1 MLVPWVD
8 RNGRFSIL
16 KASVFTALFL
26 PAIGICVM
34 SFTGPVAARPAIEF
48 NHRVGLWAIRFLMV
62 TLAITPLR
70 QILKWPK
77 LIIVRRMIGVATFL
91 YLVLHVS
98 AYVVDKDFNF
108 GAVFT
113 EIVLRFYLT
122 IGFGALAIIA
132 VLASTSTD
140 GMLRRLGG
148 KRWQKLHRTVYLA
161 AFLGIIHYFL
171 QMKLDVAQP
180 EVFFGLFLW
189 LMGYR
194 LIFWRGGVAWATAIV
209 PLILLSLGAAVLTGL
224 GEAAY
229 FHLRLGIPPERI
241 LHADFI
247 FIRGPRPAWIVL
259 FFGLGTTALSIG
271 RKLWDRLVPPIA
283 AASPAPR

>member
-16 KASVFTALFL
+16 KASVFAALFL

-34 SFTGPVAARPAIEF
+34 SFTGPVVARPAIEF